1 MMRKGMYILVTGCLL
16 WWGCRQEDH
25 EATSEG
31 MCACLVELDRMNRQ
45 LDSLMQAGDP
55 EPAMALL
62 DEFEG
67 VAHQTRDCLTDNG
80 WPLEA
85 GDAGSEELAEHL
97 DARCPGWRE
106 LLASLPPASGQ

>member
-1 MMRKGMYILVTGCLL
+1 MMRKWMFIVGTGCLL
-16 WWGCRQEDH
+16 WLGCRQEDH

-31 MCACLVELDRMNRQ
+31 ICTCLADLDRMNRQ
-45 LDSLMQAGDP
+45 LDSLMQTGDS

-62 DEFEG
+62 SEIEG

-80 WPLEA
+80 WPLDA
-85 GDAGSEELAEHL
+85 GDADAPELVELL

-106 LLASLPPASGQ
+106 ILASLPPASGH